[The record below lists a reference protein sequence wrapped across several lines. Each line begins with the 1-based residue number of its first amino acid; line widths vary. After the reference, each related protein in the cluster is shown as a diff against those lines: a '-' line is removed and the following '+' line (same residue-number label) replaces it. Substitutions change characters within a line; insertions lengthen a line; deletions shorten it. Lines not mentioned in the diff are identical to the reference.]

1 MIPELLGKNATDIEA
16 IWQHLW
22 KKNYWIGR
30 MGITVLA
37 QSAIDIALW
46 DALGKQVRMPLHRIW
61 GHCNDSIPAYGSGC
75 WRGYGPDGMVERAQ
89 RYVKEG
95 FKAIK
100 MQSGMLYDGHQDVEN
115 LSKMRDALGENIDI
129 MTDVNMAWSSDEAIK
144 IGKILQEFNLYWL
157 EEPVNC
163 EDFKGYLR
171 IAEAL
176 DTRVVGVKLTLLAL
190 ICAPFLSVLGFLY
203 YNLM

>member
-22 KKNYWIGR
+22 KRNYWIGR

-75 WRGYGPDGMVERAQ
+75 WRGYGPDGMIERAQ

-95 FKAIK
+95 FKAI
-100 MQSGMLYDGHQDVEN
+100 
-115 LSKMRDALGENIDI
+115 
-129 MTDVNMAWSSDEAIK
+129 
-144 IGKILQEFNLYWL
+144 
-157 EEPVNC
+157 
-163 EDFKGYLR
+163 
-171 IAEAL
+171 
-176 DTRVVGVKLTLLAL
+176 TLL
-190 ICAPFLSVLGFLY
+190 
-203 YNLM
+203 LM